1 MSVKRSRL
9 PVQEERGAAY
19 PLQSARSLRDIST
32 TRPVRQV
39 VISTA
44 DYGRLRHDLE
54 KFFRHLG
61 RPYNSAE

>member
-19 PLQSARSLRDIST
+19 PARSLRDIST
-32 TRPVRQV
+32 NRPVRRV